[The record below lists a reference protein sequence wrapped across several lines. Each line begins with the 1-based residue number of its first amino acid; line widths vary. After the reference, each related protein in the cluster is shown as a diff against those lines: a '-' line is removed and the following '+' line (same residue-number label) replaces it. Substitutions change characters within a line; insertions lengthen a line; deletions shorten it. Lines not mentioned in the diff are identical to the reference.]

1 MLGNAMSALF
11 RRPFRFRLF
20 LDQMQFVGVGSLP
33 IIMLVGFFSGAVS
46 AQQAITAL
54 RIFNQER
61 FVGATVGISLA
72 QELAPVF
79 TGLMITARAGSGMAT
94 ELGSMRITE
103 QIDALSTFAVDPIQ
117 YLVTPRVIATTLIMP
132 IMGMVFNIVG
142 LLGAYLFSIYF
153 EHIDL
158 GQFIE
163 QFTFW
168 TDPEGLHH
176 RRDEGA
182 GVRDH
187 PVGCC
192 LLPGLLRARRRQGG
206 RPGDHPRRG
215 LGLGLDPGGRLLSHR
230 RVPYSL
236 ALPVN
241 QPPASTSHPPTAPA
255 GSAGPAG
262 GNPLAQRDERWQIR
276 VRGLNKTFGPQ
287 HVLRGI
293 DLDIERGR
301 TNIIIGGSGQ
311 GKSVLMKHLMGL
323 LRPDSGQIWVDGV
336 DVVPFS
342 DAEMGKL
349 RRKYGMVFQ
358 YAALFDSMN
367 VVENIAFPLIER
379 YNLSRAEIM
388 ERVRDLLRRL
398 DLANVDGIEQKIP
411 PELSGGQRK
420 RVGLARAL
428 IDRPEIL
435 LYDEPTTGLD
445 PVATKNV
452 DEMIRRTADDFGVTS
467 VVISHDMAST
477 FRIGDRISMLDQG
490 KIVVSGTSEE
500 VLVSRHP
507 ALREFVET
515 SGLVAPEQGGQA

>member
-1 MLGNAMSALF
+1 
-11 RRPFRFRLF
+11 
-20 LDQMQFVGVGSLP
+20 
-33 IIMLVGFFSGAVS
+33 
-46 AQQAITAL
+46 
-54 RIFNQER
+54 
-61 FVGATVGISLA
+61 
-72 QELAPVF
+72 
-79 TGLMITARAGSGMAT
+79 
-94 ELGSMRITE
+94 
-103 QIDALSTFAVDPIQ
+103 
-117 YLVTPRVIATTLIMP
+117 MP
-132 IMGMVFNIVG
+132 
-142 LLGAYLFSIYF
+142 
-153 EHIDL
+153 
-158 GQFIE
+158 
-163 QFTFW
+163 
-168 TDPEGLHH
+168 
-176 RRDEGA
+176 
-182 GVRDH
+182 
-187 PVGCC
+187 
-192 LLPGLLRARRRQGG
+192 
-206 RPGDHPRRG
+206 
-215 LGLGLDPGGRLLSHR
+215 
-230 RVPYSL
+230 
-236 ALPVN
+236 
-241 QPPASTSHPPTAPA
+241 
-255 GSAGPAG
+255 GPAG

-287 HVLRGI
+287 HVLRGV

-336 DVVPFS
+336 DVVPLS
-342 DAEMGKL
+342 DSDKGKL
-349 RRKYGMVFQ
+349 RRKFGMVFQ

-379 YNLSRAEIM
+379 YKLSRDEIM

-398 DLANVDGIEQKIP
+398 DLANVDGIEKKIP

-477 FRIGDRISMLDQG
+477 FRIGDRISMLAGG
-490 KIVVSGTSEE
+490 KIVVTGTSQE
-500 VLVSRHP
+500 VIVSRHP

-515 SGLVAPEQGGQA
+515 SGLVVPDGAGQA